1 MWVSTLCV
9 YFIYFLGESLYPMYL
24 IHSRVTTRYFH
35 IPTLSRFDCCCCLL
49 SLLLLADCCW
59 HCPNIATTFR
69 QEQQEYLLGPVSES
83 KWKFE
88 IISKAFTTKHFVVLL
103 VLLLENRSTE
113 TKAFMGDY
121 TNSPGDLR
129 AIIRIDISEWKCC
142 CFKEGNQMVKCNTDF
157 HYIFI
162 NLSPELQIFHLLSI
176 SLARI
181 VGLV

>member
-1 MWVSTLCV
+1 
-9 YFIYFLGESLYPMYL
+9 MYL
-24 IHSRVTTRYFH
+24 IHSRVSTRYFH
-35 IPTLSRFDCCCCLL
+35 IPTLLRFDCCCCL
-49 SLLLLADCCW
+49 LLLLADCCW

-69 QEQQEYLLGPVSES
+69 QEQQEHLLGPVSES

-142 CFKEGNQMVKCNTDF
+142 NFKEGIKWSNVIL
-157 HYIFI
+157 IFI
-162 NLSPELQIFHLLSI
+162 TFSLTFLQSFRYFIYFLFPWHALSVWF
-176 SLARI
+176 
-181 VGLV
+181 